1 MQLNFYNKSRFFI
14 LLVLF
19 WIPCLLLEMNFNIFE
34 KYAPVSE
41 ILRTVMICHERRVV
55 TIKSGIMPHFP
66 HVFAL
71 WDWLQTD
78 ARVVEISTSR
88 GRLPRARNLI
98 IEWGWQ
104 IQNKL
109 SCCELLISKVQILKV
124 LKYLSRQTDFISP
137 IIHNQLWLE
146 LNIIWDSVWPWL
158 PSESSRSRSCNN
170 LIVFLS
176 WYLTYLYDAGT
187 GTLLLTPVDISHFT
201 D

>member
-1 MQLNFYNKSRFFI
+1 
-14 LLVLF
+14 
-19 WIPCLLLEMNFNIFE
+19 
-34 KYAPVSE
+34 
-41 ILRTVMICHERRVV
+41 MICHERRVV
-55 TIKSGIMPHFP
+55 TIKSGIRPHFP

-71 WDWLQTD
+71 WEWLQTD

-124 LKYLSRQTDFISP
+124 LKYLSGQTDFISP

-158 PSESSRSRSCNN
+158 PSESSGSRSCNN